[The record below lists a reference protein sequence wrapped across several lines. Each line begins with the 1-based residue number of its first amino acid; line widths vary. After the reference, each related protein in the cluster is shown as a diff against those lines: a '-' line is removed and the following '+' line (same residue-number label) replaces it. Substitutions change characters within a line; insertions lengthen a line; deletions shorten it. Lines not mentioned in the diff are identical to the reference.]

1 MLSLQSNCHPKP
13 LRRRRSGVFFFPM
26 LLKTLIARAFVW
38 ASKSLSQSKR
48 SPTRF
53 NWGYESFVAG
63 LYHGDFHH
71 LTWDVYPSSVP
82 LFFRCGEVGIPTQSW
97 SCFNGRTLD
106 GLWTPRYYGT
116 RVPFDESMSIGSKMK
131 QRSNLKHQP
140 RKRRRVIRAFFF

>member
-1 MLSLQSNCHPKP
+1 
-13 LRRRRSGVFFFPM
+13 M

-53 NWGYESFVAG
+53 NWGYEPFVAG

-106 GLWTPRYYGT
+106 GLWTDFGPHGIT
-116 RVPFDESMSIGSKMK
+116 VHVFHSMSQWVSEAKWSKEPIWNINQGSDEEWFVH
-131 QRSNLKHQP
+131 S
-140 RKRRRVIRAFFF
+140 FFWHVVMYQTYIPFFVGDEHP

>member
-1 MLSLQSNCHPKP
+1 ME
-13 LRRRRSGVFFFPM
+13 FFFPM

-53 NWGYESFVAG
+53 NWGYEPFVAG

-82 LFFRCGEVGIPTQSW
+82 LFFDAERWEYPLKAGLVLMDGLWTD
-97 SCFNGRTLD
+97 FGRTLD
-106 GLWTPRYYGT
+106 PTVLRYT
-116 RVPFDESMSIGSKMK
+116 CSI
-131 QRSNLKHQP
+131 R
-140 RKRRRVIRAFFF
+140 